1 MSATDTHT
9 HTSTEPDL
17 VTVWAASTAL
27 PTHQGPQGG
36 VVVVFRGIL
45 WTSDPTW
52 RTQGDLHMGT
62 CTLGLGCNGR
72 A

>member
-17 VTVWAASTAL
+17 VTVWAASTGL

-36 VVVVFRGIL
+36 VLVVFRGIL
-45 WTSDPTW
+45 WTSERNMKDTRGPPH
-52 RTQGDLHMGT
+52 GDLYIGPR
-62 CTLGLGCNGR
+62 LQW
-72 A
+72 